1 MNKIIKNLILTDI
14 AFWTGWGMV
23 TPVFAIFITDRIVG
37 GTALTVGIA
46 VAIYWLCRS
55 LLVFPFAKI
64 IDKYQYVVAFSIAG
78 TLAMISVIVLLCLR
92 KEIEGVFNRNF
103 PFNIIDIFRRE

>member
-46 VAIYWLCRS
+46 VSIYWLCRS

-64 IDKYQYVVAFSIAG
+64 VDKCQGQKDGKKCDGQHKDGKKCDG
-78 TLAMISVIVLLCLR
+78 TQKR
-92 KEIEGVFNRNF
+92 EGQSKL
-103 PFNIIDIFRRE
+103 IIK